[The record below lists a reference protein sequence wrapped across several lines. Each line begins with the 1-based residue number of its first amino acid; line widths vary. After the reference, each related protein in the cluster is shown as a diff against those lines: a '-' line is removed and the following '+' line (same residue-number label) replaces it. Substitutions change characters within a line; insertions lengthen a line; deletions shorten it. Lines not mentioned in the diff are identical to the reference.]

1 MKIKIIIRKKSKN
14 NLKMKEKDL
23 KEDKIKISKMIMK
36 SIKKEE
42 MILETTEEMM
52 IVNSKKLELHLLIE
66 VFQKNSLAKVC
77 MIKIDFIEK
86 ADNRAQYL
94 IQDVLK
100 ENLSQDFLKEE
111 VIKSFS
117 KVVAKEE
124 AINH

>member
-42 MILETTEEMM
+42 MIQETTEEMM

-66 VFQKNSLAKVC
+66 VFQKNSLARVC
-77 MIKIDFIEK
+77 MIKIDFTEK

-111 VIKSFS
+111 VIKSFY

>member
-42 MILETTEEMM
+42 MIQETTEEMM

-66 VFQKNSLAKVC
+66 VSQKNSLAKVC

>member
-66 VFQKNSLAKVC
+66 VFQKNSLARVC

>member
-14 NLKMKEKDL
+14 NLKMKEKHL

>member
-1 MKIKIIIRKKSKN
+1 
-14 NLKMKEKDL
+14 MKEKNL

-52 IVNSKKLELHLLIE
+52 IVNSKKLELNLLIE
-66 VFQKNSLAKVC
+66 VSQKISLARVF
-77 MIKIDFIEK
+77 MIKIDFTEK
-86 ADNRAQYL
+86 AENRAQYL

-124 AINH
+124 AINL

>member
-36 SIKKEE
+36 SVKKEE
-42 MILETTEEMM
+42 MIQETTEEMM

-66 VFQKNSLAKVC
+66 VSQKNSLAKVC

>member
-42 MILETTEEMM
+42 MIQETTEEMM

-111 VIKSFS
+111 VIKSFY